1 MKCPNCSSP
10 MFVANQD
17 ASERSLVKFF
27 RCTICV
33 GEHVVSEPVASIQ
46 YAASS
51 EADYIAPGFGSRG
64 KLVQMA

>member
-1 MKCPNCSSP
+1 
-10 MFVANQD
+10 MFVANQN

-27 RCTICV
+27 RCTLCV

-51 EADYIAPGFGSRG
+51 EADYTAPSFESRG
-64 KLVQMA
+64 KQALMV